1 MKKIILS
8 LCVLTS
14 TFVGAYAETKIA
26 VVNPVEIFNDSDLG
40 SVSVKKLEN
49 DLKPQASKLKQ
60 QQNAIMQEM
69 KELQANSATMTKAQ
83 LEQKQKQ
90 IEQEQQQFAEKA
102 RVLQQKEYAAKDKLS
117 KKFQASF
124 DNAVATVAKQKGYN
138 AVLTTQALAYVEN
151 VDDISNDVVA
161 IMNKNSG

>member
-1 MKKIILS
+1 MQKSRQVQKQKKQ
-8 LCVLTS
+8 
-14 TFVGAYAETKIA
+14 K
-26 VVNPVEIFNDSDLG
+26 
-40 SVSVKKLEN
+40 
-49 DLKPQASKLKQ
+49 
-60 QQNAIMQEM
+60 
-69 KELQANSATMTKAQ
+69 KAQ
-83 LEQKQKQ
+83 EQKQKQ

>member
-1 MKKIILS
+1 
-8 LCVLTS
+8 LTS